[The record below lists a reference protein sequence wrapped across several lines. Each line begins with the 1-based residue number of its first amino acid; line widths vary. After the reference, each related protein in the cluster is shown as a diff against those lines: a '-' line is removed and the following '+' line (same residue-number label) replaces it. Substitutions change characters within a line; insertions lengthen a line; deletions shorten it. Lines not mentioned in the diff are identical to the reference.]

1 MKKVLFILLSCL
13 LVVFAILFMY
23 SCEWVW
29 PESCGSYNLGNGIYM
44 MEWDGGGRVIVKGT
58 NNRGK
63 TCYGGSYL
71 IPTYESGYDSAGNF
85 AEYVIDA
92 KYDNNWIIA
101 KTGNY
106 INGENKY
113 YIVDKS
119 FDLEKTSEEDI
130 VKNYIFDYSDSLTFA
145 EACHV
150 KGINIKW

>member
-13 LVVFAILFMY
+13 LVVFGILFMY

-29 PESCGSYNLGNGIYM
+29 QEAWGSYDLGNGIYM
-44 MEWDGGGRVIVKGT
+44 MEWEGGGRVIVKGT
-58 NNRGK
+58 NVEGRS
-63 TCYGGSYL
+63 CFGGSYL
-71 IPTYESGYDSAGNF
+71 IPTYESRYDSTGNF

-92 KYDNNWIIA
+92 KFDNNWIIA

-130 VKNYIFDYSDSLTFA
+130 VKNFIFDYSDSLTFA
-145 EACHV
+145 KACHV
-150 KGINIKW
+150 KGIKIKW